1 MIWGLGMVFEAMW
14 MELGRSGGHERSKTA
29 QGHPRAL
36 EETPRDDQK
45 ASPRASGSA
54 LEAPRWF
61 LTPSERT
68 WRAREAKMG
77 ALEGLGGQIL
87 DTFVKSGGARS

>member
-1 MIWGLGMVFEAMW
+1 MG
-14 MELGRSGGHERSKTA
+14 
-29 QGHPRAL
+29 AL
-36 EETPRDDQK
+36 E

-61 LTPSERT
+61 LTSSERT
-68 WRAREAKMG
+68 WRAREAKVG

-87 DTFVKSGGARS
+87 DTFVKSEGWGGGPGAEVTGVL